1 MRFVWMIVQC
11 KETHMMSRTMESVEQ
26 LAEKAV
32 ELQPAE
38 RLRLVEA
45 ILFSLD
51 KIDPD
56 IEQSWVA
63 EAEARYEAYRRGELE
78 AVDWDVIKKRY
89 QR

>member
-1 MRFVWMIVQC
+1 
-11 KETHMMSRTMESVEQ
+11 MESVEQ
-26 LAEKAV
+26 LAQKAV
-32 ELQPAE
+32 NLEPAD

-63 EAEARYEAYRRGELE
+63 EAEARYEAYRKGELQ
-78 AVDWDVIKKRY
+78 AVEWEEVRKRY
-89 QR
+89 NL

>member
-1 MRFVWMIVQC
+1 
-11 KETHMMSRTMESVEQ
+11 MESVEQ
-26 LAEKAV
+26 LAQKAV
-32 ELQPAE
+32 NLEPAD

-63 EAEARYEAYRRGELE
+63 EAEARYEAYRKGELQ
-78 AVDWDVIKKRY
+78 AVEWEEIRKRY
-89 QR
+89 NS